1 MDNNLKKELSD
12 KMTKAMEMLDR
23 EFSGLRTG
31 RSSVHLLD
39 PVVIEVYGSKMP
51 ISQVGTVSTP
61 DAKTITVQVWDKS
74 MVKTVE
80 KAIADANL
88 GVNPSSDGQLIRMNL
103 PPLSE
108 ERRKD
113 LVKIAYKYGE
123 NTKIA
128 LRNVRRDGMD
138 KVKQMEKN
146 NNISKDEHHTYSE
159 EIQKITDEYIKKVDS
174 NVKAKEGEIIKI

>member
-1 MDNNLKKELSD
+1 MDQNLKNELSE
-12 KMTKAMEMLDR
+12 KMTKAMDMLDR

-31 RSSVHLLD
+31 RASIHLLD
-39 PVVIEVYGSKMP
+39 PVIVEVYGSKMP

-61 DAKTITVQVWDKS
+61 DAKTITVQVWDKA

-108 ERRKD
+108 ERRKE
-113 LVKIAYKYGE
+113 LVKIAHKYGE

-138 KVKQMEKN
+138 KLKQMEKSN
-146 NNISKDEHHTYSE
+146 EISKDEHHTYSDE
-159 EIQKITDEYIKKVDS
+159 VQKLTDEFIGKVETS
-174 NVKAKEGEIIKI
+174 VKSKENEIITI

>member
-1 MDNNLKKELSD
+1 MDQNLKNELSE
-12 KMTKAMEMLDR
+12 KMKKAMDMLNK

-31 RSSVHLLD
+31 RASVHLLD
-39 PVVIEVYGSKMP
+39 PVIVEIYGSKMP

-61 DAKTITVQVWDKS
+61 DAKTITVQVWDKT

-88 GVNPSSDGQLIRMNL
+88 GINPSSDGQLIRMNL

-108 ERRKD
+108 ERRKE
-113 LVKIAYKYGE
+113 LVKIAHKYGE

-138 KVKQMEKN
+138 KLKQMEKSN
-146 NNISKDEHHTYSE
+146 EISKDEHHTYSDE
-159 EIQKITDEYIKKVDS
+159 VQKLTDEFINKVDTH
-174 NVKAKEGEIIKI
+174 VKSKEHEIITM

>member
-1 MDNNLKKELSD
+1 MDQNLKKELSD
-12 KMTKAMEMLDR
+12 KMSKAMDMLDR

-31 RSSVHLLD
+31 RASTHLLD
-39 PVVIEVYGSKMP
+39 PVVVEVYGSKMP

-61 DAKTITVQVWDKS
+61 DAKTITVQVWDKA

-108 ERRKD
+108 DRRKD
-113 LVKIAYKYGE
+113 LVKLAHKYGE

-138 KVKQMEKN
+138 KLKLMEKGN
-146 NNISKDEHHTYSE
+146 SISKDEHHSHSE
-159 EIQKITDEYIKKVDS
+159 EVQKITDEFIGKVDK
-174 NVKAKEGEIIKI
+174 NVSSKESEILKI